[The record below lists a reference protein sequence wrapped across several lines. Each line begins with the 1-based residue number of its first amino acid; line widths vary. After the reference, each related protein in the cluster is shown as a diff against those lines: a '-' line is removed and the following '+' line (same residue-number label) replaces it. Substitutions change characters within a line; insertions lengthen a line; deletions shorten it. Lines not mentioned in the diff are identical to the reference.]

1 MGDDGIVRSTRC
13 GLTDSTYFNAAAMHG
28 IAAVMIGIRTN
39 VFTLHLA
46 TKIRYWHRS
55 GKNWSGDSCVLV
67 HCLLRRL
74 V

>member
-1 MGDDGIVRSTRC
+1 
-13 GLTDSTYFNAAAMHG
+13 MHG
-28 IAAVMIGIRTN
+28 IAAVMIGILIN
-39 VFTLHLA
+39 VVALHLA
-46 TKIRYWHRS
+46 TKIRYWNRS